1 MINKILTIIFFFSFS
16 INVNAQNNSSREKA
30 LKETLCYLSDDRMQ
44 GREAGCDNEQEIT
57 SYIIE
62 KLSSYGYK
70 PIFDNKPLMKF
81 KLPDGRVSGR
91 DSKLELK
98 NRSFCIGED
107 FFVPPFSK
115 ASTISAKLSATPDS
129 GVVFLLKTSEDS
141 LKIKVAGYRDKGVVA
156 IIYNS
161 GRALGTNKTIE
172 TTTTSIPVIQV
183 TEKCYA
189 ILSEKEGETITVK
202 TDVIPHERFSHNV
215 FMGLSERLDKP
226 YILIGAHYDHIGY
239 GEDGSM
245 KRGAPEVHNG
255 ADDNASGV
263 SSMLEISRLLA
274 HMKGNPDYN
283 IVITALGAEE
293 KGLLGSAFLADT
305 LKKLGIKPSLMI
317 NLDMVGRM
325 TDNKLQIGGVG
336 TFSQADSLL
345 EHTNMDFGFSLVK
358 TKDGFGPSDQS
369 SFVHTGTPVL
379 YFTSGVHKDYHTPA
393 DDSDKI
399 NYEGLK
405 KITDYISSLVESIIR
420 INAKIDY
427 ISIAPPVSNRT
438 SFKVTL
444 GLIPDFTYDKG
455 DGFKVGPV
463 TEGKPAHK
471 AGMQQ
476 GDIITAIN
484 SKKVN
489 NIYEYMSRLSELKSG
504 EKIVVDIRRE
514 GRELKLIIQL

>member
-1 MINKILTIIFFFSFS
+1 MINRILILIIFFTFS
-16 INVNAQNNSSREKA
+16 INVNAQKKSSSEKA
-30 LKETLCYLSDDRMQ
+30 LKEALYFLAADKMQ
-44 GREAGCDNEQEIT
+44 GRDAGGDNEQDIT

-62 KLSSYGYK
+62 KLSTYGYK
-70 PIFDNKPLMKF
+70 PIFDNNPLMKF
-81 KLPDGRVSGR
+81 KLPDGRFPGR
-91 DSKLELK
+91 ESKLELK

-115 ASTISAKLSATPDS
+115 ASTISAKLASSPDS
-129 GVVFLLKTSEDS
+129 GVVFMLKTSEDS

-161 GRALGTNKTIE
+161 GRALGSNRQIE

-183 TEKCYA
+183 TDKCYA
-189 ILSEKEGETITVK
+189 ILSEAEGETITVT
-202 TDVIPHERFSHNV
+202 TDVIPHERYSHNV

-245 KRGAPEVHNG
+245 KRGAHEIHNG

-274 HMKGNPDYN
+274 QINENADCN
-283 IVITALGAEE
+283 IVVAALGAEE

-305 LKKLGIKPSLMI
+305 LKKAGIKPSLMI
-317 NLDMVGRM
+317 NLDMVGRL

-345 EHTNMDFGFSLVK
+345 EHTNIDFGFSLVK

-393 DDSDKI
+393 DDPDKI

-405 KITDYISSLVESIIR
+405 RITDFITSLVENIIKSHT
-420 INAKIDY
+420 KIDY
-427 ISIAPPVSNRT
+427 ISIPPPVSNRT

-476 GDIITAIN
+476 GDIITAVN

-504 EKIVVDIRRE
+504 ERVVVDIRRE